1 MGKKSII
8 ITEQQ
13 LGDLI
18 TKFIGGLFGG
28 NTKDDDTSGK
38 DDNKDENISYGKSSS
53 ISGDFNSIIDKIID
67 NFEGG
72 YYDPVTMKSSAM
84 GESGETMYGMDAKA
98 SDMLKKDAGRKFWDL
113 IHADK
118 AKNPRCWTLEY
129 DPAKSSKCPNP
140 TLANQLKGLVA
151 QIMKPEYDNLS
162 KRYLSPEALTIVN
175 NDPGLLFHFTY
186 ATWNGSGFFQKFAK
200 IINDKVSSG
209 VKDPKELLKIAMDS
223 RKNFTAYN
231 SFANNLT
238 QRGGR
243 QMEKVLGVA

>member
-84 GESGETMYGMDAKA
+84 GESG
-98 SDMLKKDAGRKFWDL
+98 
-113 IHADK
+113 
-118 AKNPRCWTLEY
+118 
-129 DPAKSSKCPNP
+129 
-140 TLANQLKGLVA
+140 
-151 QIMKPEYDNLS
+151 
-162 KRYLSPEALTIVN
+162 
-175 NDPGLLFHFTY
+175 
-186 ATWNGSGFFQKFAK
+186 
-200 IINDKVSSG
+200 
-209 VKDPKELLKIAMDS
+209 
-223 RKNFTAYN
+223 
-231 SFANNLT
+231 
-238 QRGGR
+238 
-243 QMEKVLGVA
+243 